1 MMEWFNIL
9 RARLRALF
17 RRESVLR
24 DIEEELRAHVE
35 METETNIKRG
45 MPTDE
50 ARAAALKSFG
60 NPGRNTELGYDVRGG
75 GRLEMVWQDLRYGA
89 RMLLK
94 NPGFTLAVLLTL
106 GLGIGANTAIFS
118 VINAVMLRQLP
129 FPNAARLVRLNES
142 NPERGWPTFSVSHP
156 NFLDWRA
163 RNQTF
168 EALAATIGE
177 DFNLNAGGEIEVVR
191 GAAITADFLPVLGV
205 TPALGRNFL
214 PEEDRPGGNTRVAL
228 LTYGFWQRR
237 FGSDRAIVGKTLQ
250 ISDNTFTVVG
260 VLPESFNWGVRNE
273 LFTPLAPDP
282 TSNRSN
288 HNLQVIG
295 RLKPGITW
303 EYALADLN
311 TIARQ
316 LAQQYPESNKGWSV
330 TGQKFYDWIVPEQS
344 RQALLV
350 FAGAVI
356 FVLLIACSNVANL
369 LLARAAA
376 RQKELAIRLALGAGR
391 GRIIRQL
398 LSESLLLALVAGA
411 LGLLVALWT
420 VEALKTLNP
429 ATLPRLDELSVDR
442 RVLAFGLLISL
453 TTGVLFG
460 LFPAL
465 QASRPDVHE
474 ALKEGGRSGGR
485 ANGRQR
491 VRGALVIA
499 EMALSVALLIGAGLL
514 LRSFAKLQDVEIGFR
529 PENLLTLRINL
540 PRNRYSGDQESWA
553 FYARLLHETKALPGV
568 QDAALTSSV
577 PLSGLANTG
586 GQVQIP
592 GRAAAPDGSQP
603 SAAWRLVSPGYL
615 RMLGIP
621 LRGRD
626 FDERDTAESKPVTII
641 SEEMA
646 RRYWPG
652 EDPLGKTVTLR
663 SLGNRTYTIIGVA
676 GDVRSLGPAT
686 EPGPTVYVS
695 TAVMARAIQ
704 SKLVVRTRTEPTSQ
718 TVAVRGV
725 LRSIDANVPVIE
737 VQTVEQLLYDS
748 LGSRRFN
755 MFLLGSFAA
764 VALLLASVGLFGV
777 MAYLVS
783 QRTHEIGIR
792 LALGA
797 RPRDVFRLVI
807 GRGTLLAAMGAA
819 VGILAAFGLARYLE
833 TLLFQ
838 IKPHDGLAFTAAP
851 ALLLGVALLACYL
864 PARRATKVDPLV
876 ALRHE

>member
-1 MMEWFNIL
+1 
-9 RARLRALF
+9 
-17 RRESVLR
+17 
-24 DIEEELRAHVE
+24 
-35 METETNIKRG
+35 
-45 MPTDE
+45 
-50 ARAAALKSFG
+50 
-60 NPGRNTELGYDVRGG
+60 
-75 GRLEMVWQDLRYGA
+75 
-89 RMLLK
+89 
-94 NPGFTLAVLLTL
+94 
-106 GLGIGANTAIFS
+106 
-118 VINAVMLRQLP
+118 
-129 FPNAARLVRLNES
+129 
-142 NPERGWPTFSVSHP
+142 
-156 NFLDWRA
+156 
-163 RNQTF
+163 
-168 EALAATIGE
+168 
-177 DFNLNAGGEIEVVR
+177 
-191 GAAITADFLPVLGV
+191 
-205 TPALGRNFL
+205 
-214 PEEDRPGGNTRVAL
+214 
-228 LTYGFWQRR
+228 
-237 FGSDRAIVGKTLQ
+237 
-250 ISDNTFTVVG
+250 
-260 VLPESFNWGVRNE
+260 
-273 LFTPLAPDP
+273 
-282 TSNRSN
+282 
-288 HNLQVIG
+288 
-295 RLKPGITW
+295 
-303 EYALADLN
+303 
-311 TIARQ
+311 
-316 LAQQYPESNKGWSV
+316 
-330 TGQKFYDWIVPEQS
+330 
-344 RQALLV
+344 
-350 FAGAVI
+350 
-356 FVLLIACSNVANL
+356 
-369 LLARAAA
+369 
-376 RQKELAIRLALGAGR
+376 
-391 GRIIRQL
+391 
-398 LSESLLLALVAGA
+398 
-411 LGLLVALWT
+411 

-429 ATLPRLDELSVDR
+429 ATLPRLDELSVDS

-499 EMALSVALLIGAGLL
+499 EVALSVALLIGAGLL